1 MWTHDPLWGID
12 WIRAAVKR
20 GGAGPTWL
28 IVLAG
33 LIVIGF
39 GVADA
44 PLLIILGVALV
55 LVGGWPIVRRRRS
68 GRDTARLQAH
78 AHREDAVLELAQQI
92 GGMSATAA
100 VAARTQLADLVA
112 GDPSAAEF
120 AREECLRRAAHE
132 PGLADM
138 WLDAA
143 NEIAAARGVLAGDGH
158 DPPGHLRAP

>member
-12 WIRAAVKR
+12 WIRDAVKR

-28 IVLAG
+28 IVLVG

-44 PLLIILGVALV
+44 PLLIVLGVVLV
-55 LVGGWPIVRRRRS
+55 AVGGWPIVRRLRS

-78 AHREDAVLELAQQI
+78 ARREDAILALAQQI
-92 GGMSATAA
+92 GAMSATSA
-100 VAARTQLADLVA
+100 VPARTQLAGLVS

-120 AREECLRRAAHE
+120 AREECLRRAAH

-143 NEIAAARGVLAGDGH
+143 NEIAVG
-158 DPPGHLRAP
+158 PGAKRPGQQ